1 MGGQDAVFSKVLH
14 PHDYLAILGGPRAAA
29 GNSMVRKQLPFL
41 STFYPSGCQRCLR
54 LGLLCF

>member
-1 MGGQDAVFSKVLH
+1 MFSKVLD

-29 GNSMVRKQLPFL
+29 GNSMVRKQLPF
-41 STFYPSGCQRCLR
+41 SSSSYPSDCQRCLR